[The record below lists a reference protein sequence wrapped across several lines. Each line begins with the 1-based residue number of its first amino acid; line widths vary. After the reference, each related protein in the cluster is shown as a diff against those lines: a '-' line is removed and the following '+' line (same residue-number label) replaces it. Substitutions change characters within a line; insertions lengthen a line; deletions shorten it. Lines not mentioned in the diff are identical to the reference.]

1 MGIPGVAEAV
11 VSEDG
16 IAYLKVDL
24 DILDREALRKI
35 SPVEG
40 YHWFLKL
47 REHDHGRKRN
57 Q

>member
-24 DILDREALRKI
+24 DTLDREALRKVFPRRGVI
-35 SPVEG
+35 IG
-40 YHWFLKL
+40 F
-47 REHDHGRKRN
+47 
-57 Q
+57 

>member
-24 DILDREALRKI
+24 DTLDREVLRKVFPRRGVI
-35 SPVEG
+35 IG
-40 YHWFLKL
+40 F
-47 REHDHGRKRN
+47 
-57 Q
+57 

>member
-1 MGIPGVAEAV
+1 MDLIGVPGVTEAV

-24 DILDREALRKI
+24 DTLDREALRKI

-40 YHWFLKL
+40 
-47 REHDHGRKRN
+47 
-57 Q
+57 

>member
-11 VSEDG
+11 ASEDE

-24 DILDREALRKI
+24 DTLDREALRKI

-40 YHWFLKL
+40 
-47 REHDHGRKRN
+47 
-57 Q
+57 